1 MSTNVMNSFSL
12 ADKTVLITGG
22 AGLYG
27 SQIARACAQAGGSVY
42 VTSRDEAR
50 LEEIEENFRRD
61 GIKVNA
67 IPFDQE
73 DLGSISSIRKKLEAR
88 EGKCDVLINN
98 AVARTMSHYNDSL
111 ETFAR
116 SMAVNATGL
125 FELTRVIGDWMAE
138 KGSGGSIINIGS
150 IQGMVG
156 PDPTLYEGL
165 PLNGLIPDYFFH
177 KGGMINFTR
186 FIASYYGA
194 SQVRC
199 NCISPGGFQ
208 TEKNLPEFIQRYNDR
223 TMLGRMAKADDI
235 WGPVVFL
242 ASDASQYV
250 TGTNLPVDGGYT
262 AK

>member
-1 MSTNVMNSFSL
+1 MANVMQSFSL
-12 ADKTVLITGG
+12 AGKTVLITGG

-27 SQIARACAQAGGSVY
+27 TQIAIACAQAGGNVY
-42 VTSRDEAR
+42 VTSRESSR
-50 LEEIEENFRRD
+50 LEAIEAKFKQE
-61 GIKVNA
+61 GYTVNA
-67 IPFDQE
+67 IQFDQE
-73 DLGSISSIRKKLEAR
+73 DLDSIHKIRAELEER

-125 FELTRVIGDWMAE
+125 FEITRVIGDWMAE
-138 KGSGGSIINIGS
+138 KGQGSIINIGS

-165 PLNGLIPDYFFH
+165 AANGLIPDYFFH
-177 KGGMINFTR
+177 KGGMVNFTK

-194 SQVRC
+194 RQVRC
-199 NCISPGGFQ
+199 NCLSPGGFQ
-208 TEKNLPEFIQRYNDR
+208 TEKNVPEFVQRYNDR

-235 WGPVVFL
+235 WGPIVFL
-242 ASDASQYV
+242 ASDASRYV
-250 TGTNLPVDGGYT
+250 TGTNIPVDGGYT

>member
-1 MSTNVMNSFSL
+1 MNSQVMQSFSL
-12 ADKTVLITGG
+12 AGKTVLLTGG

-27 SQIARACAQAGGSVY
+27 TQIAIACAQAGGSVY
-42 VTSRDEAR
+42 VTSRDESR
-50 LEEIEENFRRD
+50 LEAIEEKFRQE
-61 GIKVNA
+61 GCTVHA
-67 IPFDQE
+67 LQFDQE
-73 DLGSISSIRKKLEAR
+73 NLSSIAAIRDKLEER

-111 ETFAR
+111 ESFAR

-125 FELTRVIGDWMAE
+125 FEITRVIGDWMAE
-138 KGSGGSIINIGS
+138 KGSGSIINIGS

-165 PLNGLIPDYFFH
+165 PLNGLVPDYFFH
-177 KGGMINFTR
+177 KGGMVNFTR

-194 SQVRC
+194 RQVRC

-208 TEKNLPEFIQRYNDR
+208 TEKNLPEFVHRYNDR
-223 TMLGRMAKADDI
+223 TMLGRMAKSDDI
-235 WGPVVFL
+235 WGPIVFL

>member
-1 MSTNVMNSFSL
+1 MNSHVLNSFSL
-12 ADKTVLITGG
+12 AGKSVLITGG

-27 SQIARACAQAGGSVY
+27 RQIAIACAQAGGDVFI
-42 VTSRDEAR
+42 TSREESR
-50 LEEIEENFRRD
+50 FKEIEADFYKLGLN
-61 GIKVNA
+61 VQA
-67 IPFDQE
+67 IQFDQE
-73 DLGSISSIRKKLEAR
+73 QLDTIADIREKMEALA
-88 EGKCDVLINN
+88 GKCDVLVNN
-98 AVARTMSHYNDSL
+98 AVARTMSHFNSPLDA
-111 ETFAR
+111 FAR

-138 KGSGGSIINIGS
+138 KGRGSIINIGS

-156 PDPTLYEGL
+156 PDPSLYEGL
-165 PLNGLIPDYFFH
+165 SSNGMIPDYFFH

-194 SQVRC
+194 KQVRC
-199 NCISPGGFQ
+199 NCISPGGYQ
-208 TEKNLPEFIQRYNDR
+208 TEKNTAEFVERYNAK

-235 WGPVVFL
+235 WGPIVFL
-242 ASDASQYV
+242 ASDASLYV